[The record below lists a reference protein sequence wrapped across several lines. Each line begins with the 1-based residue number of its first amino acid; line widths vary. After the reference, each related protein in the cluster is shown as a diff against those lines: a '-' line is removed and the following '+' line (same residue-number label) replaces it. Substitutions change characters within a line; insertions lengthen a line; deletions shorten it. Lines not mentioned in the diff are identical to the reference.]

1 MSLHFASP
9 LNIRNIMNRYLSLG
23 DHISFNKHDRV
34 AFREVDNFRN
44 LKNHIDMR
52 FQKTS
57 SQLRLD
63 YDDIYI
69 HLIS

>member
-1 MSLHFASP
+1 
-9 LNIRNIMNRYLSLG
+9 MNCYLSLR
-23 DHISFNKHDRV
+23 DHISFNKHAHV

-44 LKNHIDMR
+44 LKNHVDMR

-57 SQLRLD
+57 SQLRLG